1 MRDITLAAIE
11 DISQARQEYQ
21 SRGLTVVVADL
32 MRRLRQSIDWQQEID
47 DALAILG
54 MAFSCHRSVLFRMR
68 DISGQG
74 FSQTIFS
81 YWIDRTVLGQE
92 GRPTTIVKSMIESD
106 SLLQQLS
113 EEARRGI
120 VFAGHTRELSGFLRE
135 DFERQRIKSFISY
148 PVFAHGYVWG
158 TLAVNDCVTERDWT
172 DEEHSALSMVA
183 LIVGDAI
190 ERSQTEA
197 HIAETFRTTMLNA
210 ALDGMVIIDE
220 SGGIIEF
227 NPAAER
233 MFGWKKHD
241 VLGRNIVTTLI
252 PLEYRPMLI
261 NGLRSY
267 LESDAG
273 RMIGKRFEMN
283 GTNAKGEIFPVELT
297 ISEVNA
303 AGRKLFIGAVRDLRE
318 RRRAE
323 EEINRQRD
331 RLQQNEKMAAMGSL
345 LAGVSHELNNPLAV
359 VVAQSTLLHEFA
371 PDASTKTRAEKVRAA
386 AERCGR
392 IVKSFLGMVR
402 LHPTAQAE
410 TDLNQVIRS
419 ALEISAYGARSSG
432 IVVETTFSAAAL
444 PVIGDADHLTQV
456 AANFLVNSQHALAS
470 VNGERRIKVR
480 TEHTPSG
487 LARFTVEDN
496 GPGIPKEIRDRIFES
511 YFTTKP
517 VGVGTGIG
525 LSISKSIVE
534 RHNGKVWYEESDP
547 GGARFVV
554 ELPLASRSLG
564 EIAGAAPKSTNLRT
578 ALIIDDEPDVAA
590 SLADILE
597 LMGIKS
603 VIHTGWT
610 EAREGVDRLDV
621 EIDIVFS
628 DLRMPGAS
636 GLDIYRELTQ
646 KRPHLARRFVLV
658 TGDSLGARAEFEEIA
673 PKLRPL
679 LMEKP
684 FSTLDVRGA
693 LAAVTDQIGAEQ
705 S

>member
-1 MRDITLAAIE
+1 
-11 DISQARQEYQ
+11 
-21 SRGLTVVVADL
+21 
-32 MRRLRQSIDWQQEID
+32 MRRMRQASDWQQEID
-47 DALAILG
+47 DVLAIIG
-54 MAFSCHRSVLFRMR
+54 MAFRCHRSVLFRMR
-68 DISGQG
+68 DITGQG
-74 FSQTIFS
+74 FSQTIVS
-81 YWIDRTVLGQE
+81 YWVDRTVLGPE
-92 GRPTTIVKSMIESD
+92 GRPTTIGQSMIETD
-106 SLLQQLS
+106 SLLQTLS
-113 EEARRGI
+113 EDARRGT
-120 VFAGHTRELSGFLRE
+120 VFAGHTRELTGFLRE
-135 DFERQRIKSFISY
+135 DFERQRIKSFMSY

-158 TLAVNDCVTERDWT
+158 TLAVNDCMTERDWS

-233 MFGWKKHD
+233 MFGWKKHE
-241 VLGRNIVTTLI
+241 VLGRSIVSTLI
-252 PLEYRPMLI
+252 PLDYRPMLV

-267 LESDAG
+267 LESEAG

-331 RLQQNEKMAAMGSL
+331 RLHQNEKMAAMGSL

-371 PDASTKTRAEKVRAA
+371 PDAATKTRAEKVRAA

-432 IVVETTFSAAAL
+432 IVIETLLSPADL
-444 PVIGDADHLTQV
+444 PVLGDADHLTQV

-470 VNGERRIKVR
+470 VSGERRIKVR
-480 TEHTPSG
+480 SERTPAG
-487 LARFTVEDN
+487 LARFSIEDN
-496 GPGIPKEIRDRIFES
+496 GPGIPKDIRDRIFES

-534 RHNGKVWYEESDP
+534 RHNGKVWYEESDT

-554 ELPLASRSLG
+554 ELPMVARSLG
-564 EIAGAAPKSTNLRT
+564 EIAGTAPYSTSIRT
-578 ALIIDDEPDVAA
+578 ALIIDDEPDVAG
-590 SLADILE
+590 SLSDILE
-597 LMGIKS
+597 LMGIRS
-603 VIHTGWT
+603 VIHTGWA
-610 EAREGVDRLDV
+610 EARDGIDSLDM

-636 GLDIYRELTQ
+636 GLDIYRELTL
-646 KRPHLARRFVLV
+646 KRPHLATRFVLV
-658 TGDSLGARAEFEEIA
+658 TGDSLGARAEFEEIS

-679 LMEKP
+679 LLEKP

-693 LAAVTDQIGAEQ
+693 LAAVTDQIRTQ
-705 S
+705 QN